1 MAKYKR
7 PGSDSREDSGA
18 KYQRNLESP
27 TDQKF
32 ATMASLLKS
41 STLSVISVVVLVLYS
56 AGSPASTCAATS
68 VPPNLMTGLNLGKL
82 STVSKWLLYYNINT
96 TV

>member
-7 PGSDSREDSGA
+7 TVERAACRAIKISVKIEIRS
-18 KYQRNLESP
+18 LESP

-32 ATMASLLKS
+32 ATMVSLHNP

-56 AGSPASTCAATS
+56 AGSPANTCTATS

-82 STVSKWLLYYNINT
+82 SSVSKPPLY
-96 TV
+96 